1 MDRTMPDP
9 FQFGPV
15 LFVAAEAI
23 GQPGQRRFRLAALAA
38 DGQSASIWLEKE
50 QLSALGDALE
60 TVLREEDYEY
70 EPVPLDDL
78 PGVPPFPLNA
88 TVDFRAGQLSMGV
101 NRDTRHIV
109 LIASD
114 SEDEGV
120 SVTFEFAYRRGAE
133 LRREIAETVAAGRPP
148 CPLCGAPLDPSGHV
162 CPRSNG
168 HHPQ

>member
-1 MDRTMPDP
+1 MAET

-15 LFVAAEAI
+15 LAVVAEAI
-23 GQPGQRRFRLAALAA
+23 GQPGQRRFRINALSPGGESAA
-38 DGQSASIWLEKE
+38 IWLEKE
-50 QLSALGDALE
+50 QLAALGDALE
-60 TVLREEDYEY
+60 TVLREEEFEY
-70 EPVPLDDL
+70 EPLPLDD
-78 PGVPPFPLNA
+78 VPEAPAFPLNA
-88 TVDFRAGQLSMGV
+88 TVDFRAAQLSMGV

-109 LIASD
+109 LVAAD
-114 SEDEGV
+114 GEDDGL
-120 SVTFEFAYRRGAE
+120 SVAFEFPYRRGFE